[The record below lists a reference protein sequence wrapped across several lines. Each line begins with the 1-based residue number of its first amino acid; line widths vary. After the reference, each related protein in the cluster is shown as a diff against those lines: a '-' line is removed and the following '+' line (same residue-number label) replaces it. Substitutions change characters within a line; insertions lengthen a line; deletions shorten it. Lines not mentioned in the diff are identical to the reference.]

1 MQRIERYGIVAMIF
15 LIVTIAAIT
24 FWEEGDTPRVEEPR
38 LAARAQATRIAQRRQ
53 PVSSDLKRARKA
65 RAQAPLAG
73 VERAGARPTVARD
86 LERIPSGRASGASAT
101 PVEPLIR
108 RTNTGARNE
117 RRGAQRSVAPVDAS
131 VAKRATRPVAEPA
144 SRPQQVAVDPQE
156 KVYLVK
162 AGDTLSEIAQAT
174 LGSARRWREI
184 VELNPGVGPTSLRV
198 GGSLRLPEVVA
209 PISASTPTPARVAH
223 TRVDTLLGVPASD
236 RTHIV
241 APGEVLSV
249 IAQRELGS
257 ARRWREIV
265 DFNPGLDPD
274 RLEVGRVLALPGG
287 PPVSTGTSLVAR
299 ATVQPTASGP
309 ARVR

>member
-24 FWEEGDTPRVEEPR
+24 FWDEGDPPRVEEPR
-38 LAARAQATRIAQRRQ
+38 LAAKAQAIRTAQKRQ
-53 PVSSDLKRARKA
+53 PVPSDLKRARKA

-73 VERAGARPTVARD
+73 GERAGAHETVAPD
-86 LERIPSGRASGASAT
+86 LERIPGGPASGAGAT
-101 PVEPLIR
+101 RVEPFIR
-108 RTNTGARNE
+108 RTNASAMNE
-117 RRGAQRSVAPVDAS
+117 RRGAMQSVAPVKTS
-131 VAKRATRPVAEPA
+131 VAKHATRPVAEPA
-144 SRPQQVAVDPQE
+144 PRPQEVAVDPQE
-156 KVYLVK
+156 TVYLVK

-184 VELNPGVGPTSLRV
+184 VELNPGVGPASLRV
-198 GGSLRLPEVVA
+198 GAILRLPEVVG

-223 TRVDTLLGVPASD
+223 TRVDPLLDVPASD

-274 RLEVGRVLALPGG
+274 RLKVGTVLALPEG

-299 ATVQPTASGP
+299 ATVRPTASGP

>member
-24 FWEEGDTPRVEEPR
+24 FWDEGDPPRVEEPR
-38 LAARAQATRIAQRRQ
+38 LAARAQAVGTAQKRQ
-53 PVSSDLKRARKA
+53 PVPSDLKRARKA

-73 VERAGARPTVARD
+73 GERAGARDTVARD
-86 LERIPSGRASGASAT
+86 LERIPGGPASGAGAT
-101 PVEPLIR
+101 RVEPFIR
-108 RTNTGARNE
+108 RTNAAARNE
-117 RRGAQRSVAPVDAS
+117 RRGAMQPVAPVKA
-131 VAKRATRPVAEPA
+131 PVAEPA
-144 SRPQQVAVDPQE
+144 PRPQEVAVEPQE
-156 KVYLVK
+156 TVYLVK

-174 LGSARRWREI
+174 LGSARRWHEI
-184 VELNPGVGPTSLRV
+184 VELNPGVGPASLRV
-198 GGSLRLPEVVA
+198 GAILRLPEVVG
-209 PISASTPTPARVAH
+209 PISASTPAPTPAPAPARVAH
-223 TRVDTLLGVPASD
+223 TRVDPLLDVPASD

-274 RLEVGRVLALPGG
+274 RLKVGTVLALPEG
-287 PPVSTGTSLVAR
+287 PPVSTDTSLVAR
-299 ATVQPTASGP
+299 ATVRPTASGS